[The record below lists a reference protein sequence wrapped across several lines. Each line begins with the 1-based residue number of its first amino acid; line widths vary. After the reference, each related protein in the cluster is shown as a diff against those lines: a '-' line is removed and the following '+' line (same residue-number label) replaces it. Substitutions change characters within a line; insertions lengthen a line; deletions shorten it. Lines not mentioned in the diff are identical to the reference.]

1 MKVTNNAS
9 FPVKAFGVHTKHG
22 YGTDTY
28 IKPGESAEISGPYL
42 GEMGGG
48 SCRIAIPGEI
58 ICHEG
63 PDGEGTFQIAQKSPI
78 HLQTGEVG
86 VKVRQRFDDPEPY
99 VTAWW
104 NREAV
109 LMASEDGT
117 PPCEN
122 PENLVCHHCK
132 EEKHVSEFIPNT
144 TACMGCHEMTVMRE
158 TGHGVVT
165 HEGPGLLGLD
175 GNVYKVN

>member
-9 FPVKAFGVHTKHG
+9 FPVRAFGFHTERG
-22 YGTDTY
+22 YGKDTN
-28 IKPGESAEISGPYL
+28 INPGKSADILGPYL
-42 GEMGGG
+42 GEMDGG
-48 SCRIAIPGEI
+48 SCRVVIPGEI
-58 ICHEG
+58 ICHEY
-63 PDGEGTFQIAQKSPI
+63 PDDDNNYSIAPGNPV
-78 HLQTGEVG
+78 HLRDGDIG
-86 VKVRQRFDDPEPY
+86 VTIRHYLDDPEPH
-99 VTAWW
+99 VTAWR

-109 LMASEDGT
+109 LMVSDDGT

-122 PENLVCHHCK
+122 PENLICHQCS

-144 TACMGCHEMTVMRE
+144 TACIECHEMTVMQE

-175 GNVYKVN
+175 GDVYKVN